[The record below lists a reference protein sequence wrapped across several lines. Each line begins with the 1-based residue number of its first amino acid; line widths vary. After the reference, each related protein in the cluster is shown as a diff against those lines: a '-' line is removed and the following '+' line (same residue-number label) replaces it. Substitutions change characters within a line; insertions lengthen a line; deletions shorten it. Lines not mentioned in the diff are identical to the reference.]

1 MVLSWMSQGGSADAL
16 ALYFGEDPARVPF
29 EQGNISMQTQQP
41 ILVSFSFCPW
51 LDLRETTSLCF
62 DSESAVVSTLHNFV
76 RIFVRSHEE
85 NCKQVEFEKKRAQK
99 EAENEKLKK
108 DVYNVN

>member
-1 MVLSWMSQGGSADAL
+1 MRNK
-16 ALYFGEDPARVPF
+16 F
-29 EQGNISMQTQQP
+29 
-41 ILVSFSFCPW
+41 LV
-51 LDLRETTSLCF
+51 F

-108 DVYNVN
+108 GVYNEN